1 MCVWSSSKELRAA
14 SHSTVTMIRTWRA
27 ECALATG
34 DAESAVGNLKWVG
47 DFFFFF
53 FQHVG

>member
-14 SHSTVTMIRTWRA
+14 SHSTVTIIRTWRA

-34 DAESAVGNLKWVG
+34 DAESAVGDLKWAG
-47 DFFFFF
+47 DFFF